1 MIMDHAEALFARSGF
16 TGVTLIDVAH
26 AANVDTG
33 LVRYYFGDKDQL
45 FRAIVARR
53 APEVNAARVA
63 AMEAYRQ
70 RAGQDFTLE
79 GIIRAF
85 TAPAFKMMEEDE
97 GKRNYGAI
105 VAYLNT
111 TQGGFQQLM
120 SETFDTVSHLL
131 IQDMRKLLPEADL
144 EDIYWGYHFLTGAF
158 TFSLGQTGRIDVLSG
173 GLCRSTDL
181 KAISERLPITIAA
194 GIRATCE
201 SRQAAKKALKRDGQ

>member
-53 APEVNAARVA
+53 APEVNATRVA

-85 TAPAFKMMEEDE
+85 TASAFELMEEDE

-105 VAYLNT
+105 VAYLNST
-111 TQGGFQQLM
+111 RGGFQQLM
-120 SETFDTVSHLL
+120 SETFDTVSRLL

-181 KAISERLPITIAA
+181 TAISERLPITIAA
-194 GIRATCE
+194 GIRAMCE
-201 SRQAAKKALKRDGQ
+201 SRQAAKKAFKRDGQ